1 MSRAADV
8 GTATQIVLAV
18 AVAPMLVGVTRQTR
32 ARLEGRA
39 GAGWRQPYR
48 DLRKLL
54 RKQSLRPRGTTIVFA
69 AAPLLVAASTLAA
82 AGLVPIV
89 VASPTTTR
97 IGDLFVVVGLLLFGT
112 VTLALAGLDSG
123 TAFGG
128 MGASRTI
135 TMAALVEPSLLLAVF
150 ALSVP
155 VRSTSLAAIVTSV
168 AAHPETVA
176 RPGAVLAGAALVV
189 AVLAETGRLPIDNP
203 ATHLELTM
211 VHEAMT
217 LEYAGPRLAV
227 IEWASALRLT
237 VLLALLANLF
247 WPAGIAIHNVSA
259 PALLLA
265 TVAITAK
272 LVVLAAVL
280 GGAEVLLAKL
290 RLFRVPELLAGAF
303 LLGLLAVTTSSV
315 LSVNAS

>member
-1 MSRAADV
+1 MSQGAAA
-8 GTATQIVLAV
+8 GTAMQVVLV
-18 AVAPMLVGVTRQTR
+18 AGLAPMLVGVTRQTR

-39 GAGWRQPYR
+39 GAGWWQPYR

-54 RKQSLRPRGTTIVFA
+54 RKQSLRPVGTTVIFA
-69 AAPLLVAASTLAA
+69 GAPALVAASTLVAV
-82 AGLVPIV
+82 GLVPIV
-89 VASPTTTR
+89 VASPSTAR
-97 IGDLFVVVGLLLFGT
+97 VGDLFVVVGLLLFGT
-112 VTLALAGLDSG
+112 VMLTLAGLDSG

-155 VRSTSLAAIVTSV
+155 VHSTSLTAIVTSV
-168 AAHPETVA
+168 AAHPATVA
-176 RPGAVLAGAALVV
+176 RPGAVLAAAALVL
-189 AVLAETGRLPIDNP
+189 AALAETGRLPVDNP

-217 LEYAGPRLAV
+217 LEYAGPRLAI

-237 VLLALLANLF
+237 VLLALLVNLF
-247 WPAGIAIHNVSA
+247 WPSGIAIHDVSA
-259 PALLLA
+259 AALLLA
-265 TVAITAK
+265 AAAIAAK
-272 LVVLAAVL
+272 VTLLAAVMAS
-280 GGAEVLLAKL
+280 AEVFLAKL

-303 LLGLLAVTTSSV
+303 LLGLLAVTASSV
-315 LSVNAS
+315 LSVTG

>member
-1 MSRAADV
+1 MSQGAIV
-8 GTATQIVLAV
+8 GTAIQVVLV
-18 AVAPMLVGVTRQTR
+18 AAMAPLLVGVTRQAR

-69 AAPLLVAASTLAA
+69 AAPVLVAASALVA

-89 VASPTTTR
+89 VASPSTTR
-97 IGDLFVVVGLLLFGT
+97 VGDLFVVVGLLLLGT
-112 VTLALAGLDSG
+112 VTLTLAGLDTG

-155 VRSTSLAAIVTSV
+155 VHSTSLTAIVTSV
-168 AAHPETVA
+168 AAHPATVA

-189 AVLAETGRLPIDNP
+189 AALAETGRLPIDNP

-217 LEYAGPRLAV
+217 LEYAGPQLAV
-227 IEWASALRLT
+227 LEWASALRLT
-237 VLLALLANLF
+237 VLLTLLVNLF
-247 WPAGIAIHNVSA
+247 WPTGIAIHTVTAAS
-259 PALLLA
+259 LLLA

-272 LVVLAAVL
+272 VALLAAVL
-280 GGAEVLLAKL
+280 AGVEVFLAKL

-303 LLGLLAVTTSSV
+303 LLGLLAVTASSL
-315 LSVNAS
+315 LSATAG